1 MFSPHMHH
9 NTLVIA
15 LWEKEEKAL
24 TITDKEQTV
33 ILISCVIFSQQ
44 HK

>member
-1 MFSPHMHH
+1 MFNPHMHH

-15 LWEKEEKAL
+15 LWEREEKTL
-24 TITDKEQTV
+24 TITEKEQTV
-33 ILISCVIFSQQ
+33 ILISCAIFGQQ